1 MVSGALLLQT
11 SKVNE
16 PIRVFLKKRL
26 IRIGLAFAF
35 WSAIYFAWDFF
46 VFHQTLST
54 DYIIQA
60 LLSQGPH
67 YQFWYIYALTGLYL
81 LTPILRTVIAFKD
94 HKILLYITVLWV
106 IIASIIPLFQLITG
120 FSLDRTLLVLSS
132 WVGYFVLGTYL
143 LDARPR
149 SSILYGLIA
158 TGFVFTIGGSWLMS
172 YPFHSAGKNYFFLDF
187 LAPNVILYSVAM
199 FLLLKKRSADW
210 PGQNHRRLS
219 RFVHVVSHNT
229 LPIFLFHPIILES
242 FESGF
247 FGFKLSATVVNPIYE
262 IPLAAFLC
270 FFVTVGVVLV
280 MKKVPVL
287 KKLIG

>member
-1 MVSGALLLQT
+1 MGPSDDSKMEQKKQLSALPVDLIRFVAIALVVLCHAAIEPFGNAQLSQSWLTTLWASSTVYNAISRSCVPLFFMVSGALLLQT

-94 HKILLYITVLWV
+94 HKILLYITVL
-106 IIASIIPLFQLITG
+106 
-120 FSLDRTLLVLSS
+120 
-132 WVGYFVLGTYL
+132 
-143 LDARPR
+143 
-149 SSILYGLIA
+149 
-158 TGFVFTIGGSWLMS
+158 
-172 YPFHSAGKNYFFLDF
+172 
-187 LAPNVILYSVAM
+187 
-199 FLLLKKRSADW
+199 
-210 PGQNHRRLS
+210 
-219 RFVHVVSHNT
+219 
-229 LPIFLFHPIILES
+229 
-242 FESGF
+242 
-247 FGFKLSATVVNPIYE
+247 
-262 IPLAAFLC
+262 
-270 FFVTVGVVLV
+270 
-280 MKKVPVL
+280 
-287 KKLIG
+287 